1 MNLKNAFVGMKV
13 RVKESTPNT
22 KNLKVDFGRFAGRI
36 GKISD
41 IDCADRRGLT
51 IEVIMDDGT
60 ELCLGGVPWFSHKD
74 LRIVKGDRDE
84 A

>member
-1 MNLKNAFVGMKV
+1 MKRENIYVGMKV

-22 KNLKVDFGRFAGRI
+22 KNLEIDFGRFAGRI

-41 IDCADRRGLT
+41 IDYDDQIGLT
-51 IEVIMDDGT
+51 VEVVMDDGT